1 MVCVSALLLSAI
13 WSLLLCS
20 VLAEEPTITPTSV
33 PSKRPNTASPLTLA
47 PTRVPTT
54 AAPSAPLDKI
64 YTAAGVGTTS
74 YSGDGTSA
82 TSAGIKGPLGIVVD
96 SSGNFYVSDQ
106 NHRVRKITLSTG
118 IISTYVGTGTGSYS
132 GDNGIASSAT
142 INSPYGL
149 GMDSSENIY
158 IADSANHRIRK
169 LTVSTSIITTIAGT
183 GNTGTVAQVTATDG
197 SSATSALLFSPQGV
211 AVDTSGNINM

>member
-1 MVCVSALLLSAI
+1 MRLFYLALVTGLSLFHGI
-13 WSLLLCS
+13 LSQS
-20 VLAEEPTITPTSV
+20 TMTPTSV
-33 PSKRPNTASPLTLA
+33 PTKRPNTAAPSTPV

-64 YTAAGVGTTS
+64 YTAAGDGTTS

-106 NHRVRKITLSTG
+106 NHRVRKITVSTG
-118 IISTYVGTGTGSYS
+118 IISTYVGTGAGGYS